1 MKSLTFDYISDLQD
15 ELMASSFASL
25 EQFMSYKFGDS
36 WEKDSWCLEIFQALE
51 KTMEYSDSIEEI

>member
-15 ELMASSFASL
+15 ELMASSFTSL
-25 EQFMSYKFGDS
+25 EQFMSYKFGDN
-36 WEKDSWCLEIFQALE
+36 WENDSWCLEIFQTLE